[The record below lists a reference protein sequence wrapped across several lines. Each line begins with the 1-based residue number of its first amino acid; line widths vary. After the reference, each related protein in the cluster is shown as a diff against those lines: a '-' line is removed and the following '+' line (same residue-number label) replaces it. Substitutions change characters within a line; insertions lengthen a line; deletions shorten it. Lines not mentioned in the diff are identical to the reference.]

1 MDEQLAI
8 DLGRQALTVTLLIAA
23 PVLVAGMVVGLV
35 VGLLQALTQIQEQT
49 VAFVPKIVA
58 MLLVLSLT
66 LPWLTSRMMEYS
78 HDLIHDIPV
87 TISATSE

>member
-49 VAFVPKIVA
+49 VAFVPKIFA

-78 HDLIHDIPV
+78 TDLIRDIPDN
-87 TISATSE
+87 ISASSN